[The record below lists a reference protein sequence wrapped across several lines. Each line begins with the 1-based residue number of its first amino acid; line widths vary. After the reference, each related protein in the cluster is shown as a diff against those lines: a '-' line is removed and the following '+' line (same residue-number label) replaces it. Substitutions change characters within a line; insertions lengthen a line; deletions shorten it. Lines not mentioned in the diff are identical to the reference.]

1 MIIEIKYPVKI
12 NYNPES
18 DKPSRVFASLGK
30 TIDTFYKLD
39 TILANSIGDKI
50 QVKQILDHIEL
61 GSITTWL
68 KSMIE
73 IPEDDSLKA
82 KKYNEKKVKEYFDKS
97 RNQILSKYEG
107 DYDLESAET
116 YQRVEQ
122 EVRQIAEETGILNE
136 FTWNSPEALR
146 VAEVFDDLSKSF
158 SLLNE
163 TDEVQIGERSQKI
176 MMPKG
181 KVIDLIQVQ
190 ESLVHSKSKTNA
202 KEKLIIKKAD
212 FLGESKW
219 DFRVGNRRVEAKIV
233 DEEWM
238 QMLHNRE
245 IRLTTGDSLL
255 VILRT
260 ELGLDKNGKL
270 VTTKH
275 EIVKV
280 LKLENSSG
288 ELQTN
293 LPL

>member
-18 DKPSRVFASLGK
+18 DKPSRVFTSLGK

-50 QVKQILDHIEL
+50 QVKQTLDHIEL

-68 KSMIE
+68 KSLIE
-73 IPEDDSLKA
+73 IPDDDSLRA

-116 YQRVEQ
+116 YQKVER

-163 TDEVQIGERSQKI
+163 TDEVQIGEQSRKI

-181 KVIDLIQVQ
+181 KVINLVQMQ
-190 ESLVHSKSKTNA
+190 ESLVHHKNTNDT

-233 DEEWM
+233 DENWM
-238 QMLHNRE
+238 RLLHNRE

-260 ELGLDKNGKL
+260 ELGFDKNRRL
-270 VTTKH
+270 VTEKH
-275 EIVKV
+275 EIIKV
-280 LKLENSSG
+280 LKLENSSDM
-288 ELQTN
+288 LQDN